1 MHMHY
6 VFFAKGGKQVC
17 QSCYTD
23 WSAFLYVK
31 SLFENIVY

>member
-1 MHMHY
+1 MY
-6 VFFAKGGKQVC
+6 FLLKELAE
-17 QSCYTD
+17 SCYTD